1 MSAKSTKTVGK
12 IITYILIVLAA
23 VGIIGV
29 IARFT
34 GGFTTDFKTFY
45 LTVNGTDVMTTSGGY
60 VITPNDPL
68 TVDVKYTFASGEDEA
83 QGYTVKVVPNQ
94 VKNED
99 FDFTLNGDVYS
110 FQAEKDLTAGF
121 DIEYG
126 DNSFIIKSKG
136 NLTDTLKA
144 VYPSYEVGDCEDKG
158 YKDMFT
164 LVVTSYN
171 GKSSVMLNFTVASK
185 VSGVT
190 LDQEVIKF

>member
-45 LTVNGTDVMTTSGGY
+45 LTVNGTDVMTTSDGY

>member
-68 TVDVKYTFASGEDEA
+68 TVDVKYTFASGEDET